1 MIMHES
7 DPTADYR
14 RGFERGATWTASL
27 RSDTL
32 LDELEQARV
41 LLAEA
46 TNRGALLAARVAELE
61 RGIAERDHAIR
72 GAADRAA
79 NMPEA
84 CVICERL
91 SRVGTSLVCAR
102 CR

>member
-7 DPTADYR
+7 EPSNDYR
-14 RGFERGATWTASL
+14 RGFERGATWAASL
-27 RSDTL
+27 RSDVL

-46 TNRGALLAARVAELE
+46 SNRASLLAARVAELE

-72 GAADRAA
+72 GAAQRAEF
-79 NMPEA
+79 NDA